1 MKKIIGIKKPTGKYR
16 IIPISTL
23 LFVIYNALSTLQRP
37 RNAVSPRSPSTVLL
51 RSMGRLLTIIVY
63 PDTFDAET
71 LPEPAPGPD
80 GDLYLYPS
88 VSVII

>member
-1 MKKIIGIKKPTGKYR
+1 M
-16 IIPISTL
+16 
-23 LFVIYNALSTLQRP
+23 
-37 RNAVSPRSPSTVLL
+37 VLL

-71 LPEPAPGPD
+71 LPEPVPGPD

-88 VSVII
+88 VSVIIFLIIFFPFQNSAANVLQYLNSD